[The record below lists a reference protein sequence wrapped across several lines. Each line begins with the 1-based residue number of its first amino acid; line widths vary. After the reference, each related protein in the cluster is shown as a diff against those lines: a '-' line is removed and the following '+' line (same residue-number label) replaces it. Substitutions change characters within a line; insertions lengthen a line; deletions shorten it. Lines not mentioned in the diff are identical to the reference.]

1 MARLE
6 RKYGEDME
14 KIQPARQILRE
25 QWGTQDTRER
35 QKDASIKYPSYGR
48 GLPQPSMDLNTY
60 MINPSMCADPAQK
73 KRQSSGSGS
82 PKAGVAAQQ
91 RKRILSPR
99 RQKFESHFER
109 YIKRKLVDDKLVD
122 APPLEMD
129 FDTTTKPEGTLNTK
143 VNKKLHWL
151 EQEKKRQKEDQT
163 RK

>member
-1 MARLE
+1 MAKLE
-6 RKYGEDME
+6 QKYGEDMD
-14 KIQPARQILRE
+14 KIQPAKQILRE

-60 MINPSMCADPAQK
+60 MINPGMCADPAQK

-99 RQKFESHFER
+99 RQKFESHFEHF
-109 YIKRKLVDDKLVD
+109 ITKKFVDDKLVEPA
-122 APPLEMD
+122 APEMD

-143 VNKKLHWL
+143 VNAKLQWL
-151 EQEKKRQKEDQT
+151 AEEKKRK
-163 RK
+163 KM